1 MLYQCATTGQ
11 NVHVWFADDVPNDSV
26 YISLRCPACAR
37 MHLVNRSG
45 RTLMPP
51 TPVRVGKILRMVPRH
66 AAVSRGVNRA
76 HARRC
81 RSPRPARWVPSS
93 FEVTALHALLPLIG
107 CRAIEA
113 ACQQGR

>member
-1 MLYQCATTGQ
+1 MSANSSLTERSTAQQGGSKPRSLEMNQSPGPTHALPPDMADVLYQCATTGQ

-51 TPVRVGKILRMVPRH
+51 TPR
-66 AAVSRGVNRA
+66 
-76 HARRC
+76 
-81 RSPRPARWVPSS
+81 
-93 FEVTALHALLPLIG
+93 FE
-107 CRAIEA
+107 
-113 ACQQGR
+113 

>member
-1 MLYQCATTGQ
+1 MNQSPGPTHALPPDMADVLYQCATTGQ

-66 AAVSRGVNRA
+66 AAV
-76 HARRC
+76 RR
-81 RSPRPARWVPSS
+81 RKPRPCPA
-93 FEVTALHALLPLIG
+93 LPLPPPREVG
-107 CRAIEA
+107 PE
-113 ACQQGR
+113 QF